1 MSDTYT
7 TSFDD
12 IPETEGF
19 PNNFRR
25 AVIGLETGVN
35 LIRWVHPTELP
46 EHEHPDAE
54 QAIVVTQ
61 GEIEFTIDG
70 QQHRLSVGDVAIIP
84 RHVPHSGRS
93 VGVDAQFVEVFVPGR
108 LQNLVG
114 FLGRQAPANEAG
126 Q

>member
-7 TSFDD
+7 ANFGDL
-12 IPETEGF
+12 PEIEGF

-46 EHEHPDAE
+46 EHSHPDAE
-54 QAIVVTQ
+54 QAIIITQ
-61 GEIEFTIDG
+61 GEIEFVIDG
-70 QQHRLSVGDVAIIP
+70 HQHRLSVGDVAIVP
-84 RHVPHSGRS
+84 RHVLHSGRS
-93 VGVDAQFVEVFVPGR
+93 VGVDAQFVEVFAPGR
-108 LQNLVG
+108 VQNMVG
-114 FLGRQAPANEAG
+114 FLGRQGPANGAG